1 MANDRV
7 LAVAVFWIAYI
18 YICMY
23 VCMYVCTYGDLDAC
37 FAPPI
42 HMIYIIIVYIYN
54 VVIDRYNTDSQLN
67 LNHDIMDNQSSCCC
81 RKKRYRASCVRSKDA
96 VLILI
101 LCFFVFSMATNL
113 IQLVGKLGRNS
124 IYQDFRIPLI
134 FGLFAIVSLSFS
146 FLGLIGEKCMRY
158 KVIIIGYLILSI
170 SYIFLILSEVVILLI
185 RIFKSQYFITKPHLI
200 IITVTAVFTFLGL
213 CLFVANIIQFGTDQ
227 LQFAPSEELSSF
239 VYWFVWVYALSN
251 LFYSLYEYI
260 IIIATISESTS
271 NTLVETVTSIL
282 PFITCILFIL
292 IGSLFFCCFKHH
304 LVIEPSQHNNPVKLI
319 WRVIKYAW
327 KHKQPVRRS
336 AFTYGEP
343 PPSRL
348 DLGKE
353 RYGGPFTTDQ
363 VESVKSFWSILPIIL
378 GTIVVSFVESNLH
391 QPNDI
396 VSPMNSTFYSE
407 YLFFNYP
414 AIIPYGVVVI
424 VIPIHQLLIVPYFSH
439 YIPSMLKRIWIGLVL
454 VLVHLVLLTI
464 SFSMKSLCV
473 YIISRFLEGRS
484 IMLVYTGSLELILA
498 QAPRT
503 MQGILIGL
511 WLMQYCFLWNLN
523 ELILSYLDCNQLLLV
538 IYSGVI
544 TCLALIPIIIYT
556 IAAYRYKYRQHNE
569 LSDVN
574 ERIIITQYT
583 EKQLDQEEL
592 LHRDEVG
599 ISYCIESMAVD

>member
-1 MANDRV
+1 MEDEHFP
-7 LAVAVFWIAYI
+7 LIS
-18 YICMY
+18 
-23 VCMYVCTYGDLDAC
+23 
-37 FAPPI
+37 I
-42 HMIYIIIVYIYN
+42 HRRRSRCHY
-54 VVIDRYNTDSQLN
+54 
-67 LNHDIMDNQSSCCC
+67 
-81 RKKRYRASCVRSKDA
+81 KYRTSCVRSKGA

-101 LCFFVFSMATNL
+101 LCFFAFVIATTL
-113 IQLVGKLGRNS
+113 IQTAREFGHNFT
-124 IYQDFRIPLI
+124 YQDFRIPLI
-134 FGLFAIVSLSFS
+134 FAIFAIVCLSFP
-146 FLGLIGEKCMRY
+146 FLGLLGEKWMRY

-363 VESVKSFWSILPIIL
+363 IESVKCFWSILPIIL
-378 GTIVVSFVESNLH
+378 GTIVVSFVESNLR

-396 VSPMNSTFYSE
+396 ISSTNSTFDSE
-407 YLFFNYP
+407 YLFFHYP

-454 VLVHLVLLTI
+454 VLVQLVVVTI
-464 SFSMKSLCV
+464 SAYKNLIVNYYVCKGSGSSQTKESDETMITQHILIVLQF
-473 YIISRFLEGRS
+473 FEGIS
-484 IMLVYTGSLELILA
+484 IMLVFTGSLEFILA

-511 WLMQYCFLWNLN
+511 WLMQYYFIWNLN
-523 ELILSYLDCNQLLLV
+523 ELISSYLDCHQDWWRT
-538 IYSGVI
+538 YSAVI
-544 TCLALIPIIIYT
+544 TCLALILVIVYT
-556 IAAYRYKYRQHNE
+556 IAACRYKYRQRNE

-574 ERIIITQYT
+574 ERIIIAEYI
-583 EKQLDQEEL
+583 ERQLDQEEL
-592 LHRDEVG
+592 LHRDEIE
-599 ISYCIESMAVD
+599 ISYRIESMAIN

>member
-1 MANDRV
+1 
-7 LAVAVFWIAYI
+7 
-18 YICMY
+18 MY

-170 SYIFLILSEVVILLI
+170 SYIFFILSEVVISLI
-185 RIFKSQYFITKPHLI
+185 VIFNSQYFITNPYVVI
-200 IITVTAVFTFLGL
+200 IITVTAVLTFLGL

-227 LQFAPSEELSSF
+227 LQFASSEELSSF
-239 VYWFVWVYALSN
+239 VYWFSWVYVLPN
-251 LFYSLYEYI
+251 FFYLLYEI
-260 IIIATISESTS
+260 IFKENMIVVIASF
-271 NTLVETVTSIL
+271 LFFVTSIL
-282 PFITCILFIL
+282 FFLLGFLFL
-292 IGSLFFCCFKHH
+292 CCFKRYF
-304 LVIEPSQHNNPVKLI
+304 VIEPSQHNNPIKLI
-319 WRVIKYAW
+319 WRVMRYAW
-327 KHKQPVRRS
+327 KHKQPERRS

-343 PPSRL
+343 PPSIL

-353 RYGGPFTTDQ
+353 RYGGPFTTEQ
-363 VESVKSFWSILPIIL
+363 VENVKSFWNILPIIFE
-378 GTIVVSFVESNLH
+378 TMIVFFVESNTHL
-391 QPNDI
+391 PNKCFSSANNI
-396 VSPMNSTFYSE
+396 FVSKSDVTDHDV
-407 YLFFNYP
+407 YP

-473 YIISRFLEGRS
+473 YIISRFLEGTS

-538 IYSGVI
+538 IYSAVI

-599 ISYCIESMAVD
+599 ISYCIESMAVN